1 MNLFRDQEDEMQGIK
16 ILTTSGEVKFIAC
29 YYYER
34 KGDKLVTLCE
44 NNEIKYFNNIQEV
57 KEI

>member
-1 MNLFRDQEDEMQGIK
+1 MQGIK

-44 NNEIKYFNNIQEV
+44 NNEIKYCNNIQED

>member
-1 MNLFRDQEDEMQGIK
+1 MQGIK
-16 ILTTSGEVKFIAC
+16 ITTTSGEVKFIAC

-34 KGDKLVTLCE
+34 KGDRLVALCE
-44 NNEIKYFNNIQEV
+44 NNEVKYFTNIQEV

>member
-1 MNLFRDQEDEMQGIK
+1 MQGIK
-16 ILTTSGEVKFIAC
+16 IITTSGEVKFIAC

-44 NNEIKYFNNIQEV
+44 NNEVKYFNDIQEV
-57 KEI
+57 KEL